1 MAERATRLSGL
12 LPGAPDAEV
21 TGVRLDSRAVRPGEL
36 YAALPGQHTHGARF
50 AAEALARGAA
60 AVLTDAAGR
69 ELIEGDLIGGDPA
82 GGVPVGGGV
91 PVIVV
96 DDARAALAEVA
107 AAVHGHPAAAMR
119 MFGITGTN
127 GKTSTVFL
135 LEAALAALGERV
147 GTLGTIGFRVGGVP
161 IDRSRST
168 ITTPEAPDLQELLA
182 QLRDAGATSVAM
194 EVSSHALALRRVGGI
209 VFDVAAFT
217 HLGRDHLDFHGD
229 LESYFTAKTELF
241 LGGRARACV
250 VNVDGDWGR
259 RLAGLI
265 RAEGTP
271 LLTTGAAPDADFRLL
286 EASQDAGHRTRV
298 RVATP
303 DGPLDFTVGMPGSFN
318 VANAIT
324 AAAMLSAAGLDA
336 AAAVHAFAGAAV
348 PGRMQRVDLGPGAPY
363 ALVDFAHTP
372 EAVTAALGALPAPR
386 IAVLGAGGD
395 RDPSKRG
402 PMGAA
407 AAANAELVVVT
418 DDNPRSERPAAIR
431 AAVLAGAEVAAAE
444 ASGSTAAEVLD
455 GGDRRSAIALA
466 LRRATPASWVAVL
479 GKGHET
485 GQEVAGVITPF
496 DDVAVL
502 REEWQRLSGGNHDGA

>member
-1 MAERATRLSGL
+1 MAEHASR
-12 LPGAPDAEV
+12 LPGPLPGLDGADV
-21 TGVRLDSRAVRPGEL
+21 TGVGLDSRAIRPGQV

-50 AAEALARGAA
+50 AAEAVRRGAA

-69 ELIEGDLIGGDPA
+69 DLLGPDA
-82 GGVPVGGGV
+82 GVPVV
-91 PVIVV
+91 VV
-96 DDARAALAEVA
+96 DDPRAVLAELA
-107 AAVHGHPAAAMR
+107 AAVQGHPARAMR

-147 GTLGTIGFRVGGVP
+147 GTLGTIGFRLAGEA

-168 ITTPEAPDLQELLA
+168 VTTPEAPDLQELLG

-209 VFDVAAFT
+209 VFDVAGFT

-229 LESYFTAKTELF
+229 LDSYFAAKAELF
-241 LGGRARACV
+241 LDGRARACV
-250 VNVDGDWGR
+250 VNVDGEWGR
-259 RLAGLI
+259 RLAGMI
-265 RAEGTP
+265 RAQGTP
-271 LLTTGAAPDADFRLL
+271 LLTTGSAADADLRLQAARPDA
-286 EASQDAGHRTRV
+286 EGRTV
-298 RVATP
+298 VSLATP
-303 DGPLDFTVGMPGSFN
+303 EGALDFVVGMPGGFN

-324 AAAMLSAAGLDA
+324 AAAMVRAAGLDA
-336 AAAVHAFAGAAV
+336 AAAVAAFGTASV
-348 PGRMQRVDLGPGAPY
+348 PGRMQRVDLGPGAP
-363 ALVDFAHTP
+363 AAVVDFAHTP
-372 EAVTAALGALPAPR
+372 EAVAAALAALPAPR

-395 RDPSKRG
+395 RDATKRG

-418 DDNPRSERPAAIR
+418 DDNPRSEDPATIR
-431 AAVLAGAEVAAAE
+431 AAVRAGAEAA
-444 ASGSTAAEVLD
+444 GGGTEVVD

-466 LRRATPASWVAVL
+466 LRRARGAGWVAVL

-485 GQEVAGVITPF
+485 GQDIGGVISPF

-502 REEWQRLSGGNHDGA
+502 RDEWERLVGGNHDRA

>member
-1 MAERATRLSGL
+1 MAERADRLAGL
-12 LPGAPDAEV
+12 LPGATDAAV
-21 TGVRLDSRAVRPGEL
+21 TGVSLDSRAVRPGDL

-50 AAEALARGAA
+50 AADAVRRGAA
-60 AVLTDAAGR
+60 LVLTDAAGR
-69 ELIEGDLIGGDPA
+69 DLIGGGLDDVS
-82 GGVPVGGGV
+82 VPV
-91 PVIVV
+91 VV
-96 DDARAALAEVA
+96 VADPRATLAEVA
-107 AAVHGHPAAAMR
+107 AAVHGHPARAMR

-135 LEAALAALGERV
+135 LEDALAALGERV
-147 GTLGTIGFRVGGVP
+147 GTLGTIGFRLAGEV

-168 ITTPEAPDLQELLA
+168 VTTPESPDLQELLA

-217 HLGRDHLDFHGD
+217 HLGRDHLDFHHD
-229 LESYFTAKTELF
+229 LESYFAAKAELF
-241 LGGRARACV
+241 LGGRARSCV
-250 VNVDGDWGR
+250 VNVDGEWGC

-271 LLTTGAAPDADFRLL
+271 LLTTGNAPDADVRLLSAAPDADR
-286 EASQDAGHRTRV
+286 RTRV
-298 RVATP
+298 EVATP
-303 DGPLDFTVGMPGSFN
+303 DGPLEFTVGMPGSFN

-324 AAAMLSAAGLDA
+324 AAAMVRAAGLDVA
-336 AAAVHAFAGAAV
+336 TAVGAFATAAV
-348 PGRMQRVDLGPGAPY
+348 PGRMQRVDLGPGAP
-363 ALVDFAHTP
+363 AAVVDFAHTP
-372 EAVTAALGALPAPR
+372 EAVAAALAALPAPR
-386 IAVLGAGGD
+386 VAVLGAGGD
-395 RDPSKRG
+395 RDATKRG

-418 DDNPRSERPAAIR
+418 DDNPRSEQPAAIR
-431 AAVLAGAEVAAAE
+431 TAVLAGARAAGGTEV
-444 ASGSTAAEVLD
+444 VD

-466 LRRATPASWVAVL
+466 LRRAHSTGWVAVL

-485 GQEVAGVITPF
+485 GQDVGGVISPF

-502 REEWQRLSGGNHDGA
+502 REEWQRLVGGNNDSA

>member
-1 MAERATRLSGL
+1 MAERAPRLSGL
-12 LPGAPDAEV
+12 LPGLGDAVV
-21 TGVRLDSRAVRPGEL
+21 TGISLDSRAVGPGEL

-50 AAEALARGAA
+50 AGEAVRRGAA
-60 AVLTDAAGR
+60 GVLTDAAGR
-69 ELIEGDLIGGDPA
+69 DLIGGDLIGGDPNA
-82 GGVPVGGGV
+82 AGV

-96 DDARAALAEVA
+96 DDPRATLAEVA
-107 AAVHGHPAAAMR
+107 AAVHGHPARAMR

-147 GTLGTIGFRVGGVP
+147 GTLGTIGFRLAGEAIP
-161 IDRSRST
+161 RSRST
-168 ITTPEAPDLQELLA
+168 VTTPEAPDLQELLA
-182 QLRDAGATSVAM
+182 QLRDAGASSVAM

-229 LESYFTAKTELF
+229 LESYFAAKAELF

-250 VNVDGDWGR
+250 VNTDGDWGR
-259 RLAGLI
+259 RLAAMI

-271 LLTTGAAPDADFRLL
+271 LLTTGSGPDADFRLVSARPDAAGRTAVAL
-286 EASQDAGHRTRV
+286 E
-298 RVATP
+298 TP
-303 DGPLDFTVGMPGSFN
+303 DGPLAFVVGMPGGFN

-324 AAAMLSAAGLDA
+324 AAAMVRAAGLDA
-336 AAAVHAFAGAAV
+336 AAAVAAFATASV
-348 PGRMQRVDLGPGAPY
+348 PGRMQRVDLGPGAPGVV
-363 ALVDFAHTP
+363 VDFAHTP
-372 EAVTAALGALPAPR
+372 EAVAAALAALPAPR

-395 RDPSKRG
+395 RDATKRG

-407 AAANAELVVVT
+407 AVANAELVVVT
-418 DDNPRSERPAAIR
+418 DDNPRSEDPATIRAAIR
-431 AAVLAGAEVAAAE
+431 AGAER
-444 ASGSTAAEVLD
+444 ASAGTVEVLD

-466 LRRATPASWVAVL
+466 LRRAQPASWVAVL

-485 GQEVAGVITPF
+485 GQEVAGVISPF

-502 REEWQRLSGGNHDGA
+502 REEWQRFVGGNHESA

>member
-1 MAERATRLSGL
+1 MAEHATRLSGL
-12 LPGAPDAEV
+12 LPGVEDVEV
-21 TGVRLDSRAVRPGEL
+21 TGVCLDSRAVRPGEL
-36 YAALPGQHTHGARF
+36 YAALPGTHTHGARF
-50 AAEALARGAA
+50 AAEAVRRGAG
-60 AVLTDAAGR
+60 AVLTDAAGSA
-69 ELIEGDLIGGDPA
+69 LIA
-82 GGVPVGGGV
+82 VRV

-96 DDARAALAEVA
+96 DDPRAALAEVA

-147 GTLGTIGFRVGGVP
+147 GTLGTIGFRLDGRA

-182 QLRDAGATSVAM
+182 QVRDAGATSVAM

-209 VFDVAAFT
+209 VFDVAGFT

-229 LESYFTAKTELF
+229 LESYFAAKTGLF

-250 VNVDGDWGR
+250 VTTDGEWGR
-259 RLAGLI
+259 RLAGMI

-271 LLTTGAAPDADFRLL
+271 LFTTGSAPDADFRLV
-286 EASQDAGHRTRV
+286 AARPDAGGRTAV
-298 RVATP
+298 SIETP
-303 DGPLDFTVGMPGSFN
+303 AGPLDFVVGLPGSFN

-324 AAAMLSAAGLDA
+324 AAAMVHAAGLDA
-336 AAAVHAFAGAAV
+336 AAAVPAFATASV
-348 PGRMQRVDLGPGAPY
+348 PGRMQRVDLGPGAPG
-363 ALVDFAHTP
+363 AVVDFAHTP
-372 EAVTAALGALPAPR
+372 EAVAAALAALPAPR

-395 RDPSKRG
+395 RDASKRG

-407 AAANAELVVVT
+407 AAANADLVVVT
-418 DDNPRSERPAAIR
+418 DDNPRSEDPAAIR
-431 AAVLAGAEVAAAE
+431 AAVLAGAERAAR
-444 ASGSTAAEVLD
+444 AAVEVVD

-466 LRRATPASWVAVL
+466 LRRARPESWVAVL

-485 GQEVAGVITPF
+485 GQDVAGVVSPF

-502 REEWQRLSGGNHDGA
+502 REEWQRFVGGNHEGA

>member
-1 MAERATRLSGL
+1 MAEHAPRLSGL
-12 LPGAPDAEV
+12 LPGVADAAV
-21 TGVRLDSRAVRPGEL
+21 TGVRLDSRAVRPGDL
-36 YAALPGQHTHGARF
+36 YAALPGAHTHGARF
-50 AAEALARGAA
+50 AAEAVARGAV
-60 AVLTDAAGR
+60 AVLTDAAGSA
-69 ELIEGDLIGGDPA
+69 LIATE
-82 GGVPVGGGV
+82 VPVV
-91 PVIVV
+91 VV
-96 DDARAALAEVA
+96 DDPRAALAEVA
-107 AAVHGHPAAAMR
+107 ALVYGHPAAAMR
-119 MFGITGTN
+119 TFAITGTN

-135 LEAALAALGERV
+135 LEAALATLGERV
-147 GTLGTIGFRVGGVP
+147 GTLGTIGFRLDGRV

-168 ITTPEAPDLQELLA
+168 VTTPEAPDLQELLA

-209 VFDVAAFT
+209 VFDVAGFT

-229 LESYFTAKTELF
+229 LESYFAAKAELF

-259 RLAGLI
+259 RLAGMI

-271 LLTTGAAPDADFRLL
+271 LLTTGSAPGADFRLL
-286 EASQDAGHRTRV
+286 DAAPDAEQRTAV

-303 DGPLDFTVGMPGSFN
+303 DGPLDFAVGLPGSFN

-324 AAAMLSAAGLDA
+324 AAAMVAAAGLDV
-336 AAAVHAFAGAAV
+336 AAAVPAFADAAV
-348 PGRMQRVDLGPGAPY
+348 PGRMQRVDLGPGAPR
-363 ALVDFAHTP
+363 AVVDFAHTP
-372 EAVTAALGALPAPR
+372 EAVAAALSALPAPR

-395 RDPSKRG
+395 RDATKRG

-418 DDNPRSERPAAIR
+418 DDNPRSEEPAAIR
-431 AAVLAGAEVAAAE
+431 AAVLAGARRAAAD
-444 ASGSTAAEVLD
+444 SAAVEVLD

-466 LRRATPASWVAVL
+466 LRRARPQSWVAVL

-485 GQEVAGVITPF
+485 GQDVAGVVSPF

-502 REEWQRLSGGNHDGA
+502 REEWQRLVGGNHQGA